1 MVEVFGKGSEKRE
14 EWRCV
19 ASSKVGRLDAKF
31 VRTLGA
37 CLQCKSVMKETLV
50 AQQLYTGPLGN
61 DEQFEFTA
69 TATSKRLV
77 ATKLQIDLPREA
89 NHMLHMY
96 NA

>member
-50 AQQLYTGPLGN
+50 ARSTTVHR
-61 DEQFEFTA
+61 TA
-69 TATSKRLV
+69 GQRPAV
-77 ATKLQIDLPREA
+77 
-89 NHMLHMY
+89 
-96 NA
+96 